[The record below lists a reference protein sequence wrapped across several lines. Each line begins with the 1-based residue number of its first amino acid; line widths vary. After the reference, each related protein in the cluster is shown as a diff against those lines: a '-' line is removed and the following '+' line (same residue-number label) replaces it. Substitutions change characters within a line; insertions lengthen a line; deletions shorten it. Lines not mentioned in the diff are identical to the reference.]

1 MRPLFDEFDELDF
14 DFADN
19 AAVERAIRE
28 QRREERRLG
37 RRRSFGHKNVRVDE
51 FSDYD
56 DFTDLDDYSDYDD
69 DEFDSYSRME
79 LDD

>member
-1 MRPLFDEFDELDF
+1 MRPSYDEFDELDF
-14 DFADN
+14 DYADN
-19 AAVERAIRE
+19 AAVERTLRE

-37 RRRSFGHKNVRVDE
+37 RRRSFGHKNVKVEE

-56 DFTDLDDYSDYDD
+56 DFDDYSDYDAR
-69 DEFDSYSRME
+69 EFDTYSRMV

>member
-1 MRPLFDEFDELDF
+1 MRPSYDEFDELDF
-14 DFADN
+14 DYADN
-19 AAVERAIRE
+19 SAVERALRE

-37 RRRSFGHKNVRVDE
+37 RRRSFGHKNVKVEE

-56 DFTDLDDYSDYDD
+56 DFDDYSDYDAR
-69 DEFDSYSRME
+69 EFDTYSRMV

>member
-1 MRPLFDEFDELDF
+1 MRPSYDEFDELDF
-14 DFADN
+14 DYADN
-19 AAVERAIRE
+19 LAVERALRE

-37 RRRSFGHKNVRVDE
+37 RRRSFGHKNVKAEE

-56 DFTDLDDYSDYDD
+56 EFDDYSDYDVR
-69 DEFDSYSRME
+69 EFDTYSRMA